1 MVRRDGPKGSHIPW
15 RRHNPKGSAFLHPP
29 PPESFNLPDSCQPR
43 RRLLAAVEEAR
54 HRVLSFIVGLLKE
67 DKRNTALFG
76 RSAHDA
82 WTKTISVTMGPAA
95 PWNDRV
101 MTSRVLFNVVDSE
114 NASMEAVISLWRPG
128 MGTPPTCA
136 LLHNCE
142 VLKPSRRAVDLTA
155 AEVLEKLVPS
165 TEHLSIGIYGNDL
178 CLVWSKA
185 GVGASIS

>member
-1 MVRRDGPKGSHIPW
+1 MIAPLIMSISGFVIRNGRPGS
-15 RRHNPKGSAFLHPP
+15 GAF
-29 PPESFNLPDSCQPR
+29 
-43 RRLLAAVEEAR
+43 
-54 HRVLSFIVGLLKE
+54 GL
-67 DKRNTALFG
+67 
-76 RSAHDA
+76 
-82 WTKTISVTMGPAA
+82 PAA
-95 PWNDRV
+95 PSLSLVRD
-101 MTSRVLFNVVDSE
+101 
-114 NASMEAVISLWRPG
+114 ASMEAVISLWRPG